1 MEDNNLNLEMPDEI
15 KLLKFPM
22 CVRDRIG
29 MYLGGTDSTD
39 NLLREIIDNSL
50 DECQHTANY
59 VIIDRN
65 FNGFQFVADNGRGLP
80 ITYSRELKDGERI
93 TQADLSISTLH
104 SGSKFS
110 DNKSATIGM
119 NGVGSAAVNAVSED
133 YIILSKI
140 TQLNFDKSIPE
151 VKALWDKSGPR
162 SKKDL
167 FYVVWYKKGFKH
179 FEGAYKK
186 SDAEKFIFKD
196 NFVEFPEG
204 MSTMVLFKP
213 DPEIFSKEAMN
224 TSIPIQN
231 LQYFLLIQE
240 KFFQKPIKIWVEG
253 TIMTSSGFT
262 GFGFEFMKR
271 IVPEDTSLNEYVDV
285 FVSVG
290 VDPEL
295 KEKVSCGSVN
305 SLTVDSG
312 VHLTY
317 VEDCFAKA
325 LKEEFKIKHR
335 FLTTGLKL
343 CVVALASEVTFAS
356 QTKEKLKAFT
366 KVKPSDFAPLQKEFI
381 KLFRK
386 NPDYW
391 QEHVRKLDFLAES
404 MKSLGASEKAQKIID
419 DASGR
424 NLYRSKSDMVGL
436 ADATASPNDRW
447 NCELFICEGLSTL
460 GALSTARKSTK
471 YHAVLPLRGKVLN
484 VKDSTADQVMNNKEF
499 FTIFKVI
506 GLGIDVNNVTKNAN
520 TPEEAYNLIQ
530 KYTRYGKI
538 IIATDADQDGLAIQN
553 GILYAL
559 QKFAR
564 FLIDF
569 GLVYIVESPIFEQN
583 GTYYYPSDPDI
594 EGTVF
599 KQGMIPSKHYRR
611 FKGLGSLDQEDI
623 YDVFYDPSK
632 RRIFQVTMNGSD
644 YSMQLVEDINARK
657 KLLYDNGVLS
667 NPYNF
672 NDIVF

>member
-151 VKALWDKSGPR
+151 VKVLWDKSGPR

-167 FYVVWYKKGFKH
+167 FYIVWYKKGFKY

-224 TSIPIQN
+224 TSIPVQN

-271 IVPEDTSLNEYVDV
+271 IIPEDTSLNEYVDV

-366 KVKPSDFAPLQKEFI
+366 KVKSSDFAPLQKEFI

-520 TPEEAYNLIQ
+520 TPEEAYSLIQ

-569 GLVYIVESPIFEQN
+569 GLVYIVESPIFEQS

-632 RRIFQVTMNGSD
+632 RRIFQVTMDGSN